1 MSTGPERARDARWHA
16 AADLLAL
23 IRRQPGVTRASA
35 ARQLNLSSG
44 SATEISARL
53 RGLHLLT
60 EIPAPAPGRGRPST
74 VLQPHPRGPLVLAAE
89 LRHEDWRC
97 TVATIDG
104 RLHDLESGRH
114 DARDPES
121 VLISLRAAIDRARH
135 RYPDRLRAVSL
146 AVAGTVRHDELVQ
159 ASTLGWG
166 QVDLGGLTAGTE
178 LAFLVGNDATLAGIA
193 EARTGA
199 ATGART
205 ALHLTVEVGVGGALI
220 IGGRP
225 LRGGSGADGEYGHL
239 PFGDRTLRCPCGARG
254 CWDLEVDGRAL
265 ARHLGEPPPPDP
277 RAYTHQVLHRAGTDP
292 RAAHAIETV
301 VAALA
306 AGIAGLTNAHDPD
319 MITLGGLAVP
329 LRAAG
334 RATFDAA
341 YADGLMTFRR
351 AQPPPIVDAA
361 HGERGALHG
370 AAAVGLDHITS
381 EAALADWS
389 QRGSAPAPPTARP

>member
-1 MSTGPERARDARWHA
+1 MSTGRPERARDARWHA

-23 IRRQPGVTRASA
+23 IRREPGLTRAGA
-35 ARQLNLSSG
+35 ARRLNLSSG

-60 EIPAPAPGRGRPST
+60 EVPAPAPGRGRPST

-114 DARDPES
+114 DAGDPES
-121 VLISLRAAIDRARH
+121 VMISLRAAIDRALG

-146 AVAGTVRHDELVQ
+146 AVAGTVRHDDLVQ

-166 QVDLGGLTAGTE
+166 PVDLSGLTAGTD

-220 IGGRP
+220 VDGQP
-225 LRGGSGADGEYGHL
+225 VRGGSGANGEYGHL

-265 ARHLGEPPPPDP
+265 ARHLGEPLPPDP
-277 RAYTHQVLHRAGTDP
+277 RAYTRQVLHRAGTDTC
-292 RAAHAIETV
+292 AAHAIGTV
-301 VAALA
+301 VTALA

-319 MITLGGLAVP
+319 IITLGGLAVP
-329 LRAAG
+329 LRAAA

-351 AQPPPIVDAA
+351 AQPPPIIDAA
-361 HGERGALHG
+361 HGDCGALHG
-370 AAAVGLDHITS
+370 AAAVGLDQITS
-381 EAALADWS
+381 EAALAAWS
-389 QRGSAPAPPTARP
+389 QRCSSPAPPA